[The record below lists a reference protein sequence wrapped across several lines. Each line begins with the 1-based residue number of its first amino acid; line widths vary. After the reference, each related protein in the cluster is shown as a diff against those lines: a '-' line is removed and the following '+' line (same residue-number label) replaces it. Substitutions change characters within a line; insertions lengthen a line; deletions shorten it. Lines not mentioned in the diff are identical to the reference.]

1 MSDSFI
7 FNPLNDAEQLALE
20 KNEFYS
26 SMGSQ
31 DYLDDQNYPRISKE
45 NDKRILAKK
54 ITREDGSI
62 KYSIKLTN
70 NGKMQN
76 PLSMYG
82 VEKDNTFLDRVCR
95 SNDKFKEVNY
105 KVFDL
110 YINFLKTKNIAWLH
124 NAEREAEWW
133 PR

>member
-1 MSDSFI
+1 MSENFI
-7 FNPLNDAEQLALE
+7 FNPLNDQEQLHVE

-26 SMGSQ
+26 TMGSH

-124 NAEREAEWW
+124 NAEREAE
-133 PR
+133 

>member
-1 MSDSFI
+1 MTNNFI
-7 FNPLNDAEQLALE
+7 FNPLNDQEQIPEE
-20 KNEFYS
+20 KNELYS
-26 SMGSQ
+26 AMGSH

-54 ITREDGSI
+54 IRREDGST

-70 NGKMQN
+70 NGKMEN

-82 VEKDNTFLDRVCR
+82 VEKDTTFLDRVCR
-95 SNDKFKEVNY
+95 SNDRFKEVNF

-124 NAEREAEWW
+124 NAEREAE
-133 PR
+133 

>member
-1 MSDSFI
+1 MNDSFI
-7 FNPLNDAEQLALE
+7 FNPINNEQKLSIE
-20 KNEFYS
+20 TNQFYAA
-26 SMGSQ
+26 MGSH
-31 DYLDDQNYPRISKE
+31 DYLDNQNFPRISKE

-95 SNDKFKEVNY
+95 SNDRFKEVNY

-124 NAEREAEWW
+124 NAEREAE
-133 PR
+133 

>member
-7 FNPLNDAEQLALE
+7 FNPLNDTEKLALE

-62 KYSIKLTN
+62 KYSVKLTN

-82 VEKDNTFLDRVCR
+82 VEKDTTFLDRVCR

-105 KVFDL
+105 KVFNL

-124 NAEREAEWW
+124 NAEREAE
-133 PR
+133 